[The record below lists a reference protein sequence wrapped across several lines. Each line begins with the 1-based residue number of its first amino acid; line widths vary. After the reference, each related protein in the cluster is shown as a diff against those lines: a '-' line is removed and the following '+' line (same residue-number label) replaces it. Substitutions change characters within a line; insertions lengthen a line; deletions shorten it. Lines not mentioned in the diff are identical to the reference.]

1 MRRLKDNEILI
12 VTDYNNTLVDYATEF
27 DYRSE
32 LFEDF
37 EGFLR
42 RQKNGI
48 SKSLTEFERK
58 TGLTPVVCIVTNA
71 SILTIDN
78 NGYNGI
84 CNDLKMTFFNH
95 ARQSKE
101 IAMSEV
107 QNTCEKYIK
116 YVIHKENDGLLEVY
130 PLGDSMD
137 EAFKPVMFSSKA
149 MEIKRSDVK
158 RESVERLLCDIGPVK
173 SKAIIFAGDS
183 IADDYPMKY
192 AVTDHGIS
200 KIFIRPGK
208 AKRMKIPIM
217 QQFCEA
223 KGIKF
228 NAVNPKNNKKI
239 RIIDEATI
247 KFLTD
252 EQREQLLN
260 FHDGDHVILTN
271 ENSRG
276 FAEGIMQSID
286 IINSLNGGPGKEKG

>member
-1 MRRLKDNEILI
+1 MRKLKENEILI

-48 SKSLTEFERK
+48 TKSLVEFERR
-58 TGLTPVVCIVTNA
+58 TGLTPVVCIITNA
-71 SILTIDN
+71 SLLTIDS

-95 ARQSKE
+95 SRQTQERAIAE
-101 IAMSEV
+101 INNS
-107 QNTCEKYIK
+107 CEKYIR
-116 YVIHKENDGLLEVY
+116 YVIHKENDGLLEVN
-130 PLGDSMD
+130 PLGTSMED
-137 EAFKPVMFSSKA
+137 TFVPRMFSDGA
-149 MEIKRSDVK
+149 MQIKRSSIK
-158 RESVERLLCDIGPVK
+158 RESVERLIHDIGPVK
-173 SKAIIFAGDS
+173 SKAVIFAGDS

-192 AVTDHGIS
+192 GVTEHGVS
-200 KIFIRPGK
+200 RIFIRPGK
-208 AKRMKIPIM
+208 VKRMKYPIM

-223 KGIKF
+223 KGISF

-239 RIIDEATI
+239 RVIDESSI
-247 KFLTD
+247 RFLTD
-252 EQREQLLN
+252 EQRAQLEN
-260 FHDGDHVILTN
+260 YSDGDYILLTN

-276 FAEGIMQSID
+276 FAEGILQSID
-286 IINSLNGGPGKEKG
+286 IVNSLSGGPGKEKS